1 VLIGIL
7 QARNIGEKGL
17 YADFAASCIFNTR
30 LVKFRRFPAF
40 NMLCFRIALLICFLS
55 HGVLAQEPESAVPV
69 AQEQSAENTSKS
81 IKDYKDYTLIDLIL
95 AAGIIGHTII
105 LLSVVAVALMIEH
118 FITIREKVL
127 IPPGFADEVAKQLNE
142 GKWND
147 AAKLC
152 REDPSVLGIVLT
164 AGLKE
169 CEIGWNSIEKAT
181 EDALAEQAARLYRKT
196 EYLNLIG
203 NIAPMIGLL
212 GTVVGL
218 LIAFHDMAA
227 LEGYQQ
233 RAGDLAGGI
242 YLALVTTVQGLLV
255 AIPSLAA
262 YAVFNNRI
270 ALLMAETTYIAE
282 QILRPVKKRLL
293 KSK

>member
-1 VLIGIL
+1 MLRFCLIFSICTIGVFSLGI
-7 QARNIGEKGL
+7 
-17 YADFAASCIFNTR
+17 F
-30 LVKFRRFPAF
+30 
-40 NMLCFRIALLICFLS
+40 
-55 HGVLAQEPESAVPV
+55 AQELELDSVVPG
-69 AQEQSAENTSKS
+69 AQTPVEPAKEMQNEEKNASKPV
-81 IKDYKDYTLIDLIL
+81 KDYTFIDLIL

-105 LLSVVAVALMIEH
+105 LLSIVAVALMIEH
-118 FITIREKVL
+118 FLTIREKVL
-127 IPPGFADEVAKQLNE
+127 IPPGFADEAAKHLNE

-152 REDPSVLGIVLT
+152 RDHPSVLGIVLT

-169 CEIGWNSIEKAT
+169 CEIGWDSAEKAV

-196 EYLNLIG
+196 EYLNVIG
-203 NIAPMIGLL
+203 NIAPMLGLL

-218 LIAFHDMAA
+218 VIAFHDMAT

-233 RAGDLAGGI
+233 RAGDLAAGI
-242 YLALVTTVQGLLV
+242 YLALITTVQGLVV

-262 YAVFNNRI
+262 YAIFNNRI

-282 QILRPVKKRLL
+282 QILRPVKKRLA
-293 KSK
+293 KIR

>member
-1 VLIGIL
+1 MQNV
-7 QARNIGEKGL
+7 
-17 YADFAASCIFNTR
+17 
-30 LVKFRRFPAF
+30 
-40 NMLCFRIALLICFLS
+40 
-55 HGVLAQEPESAVPV
+55 ESA
-69 AQEQSAENTSKS
+69 NKS

-105 LLSVVAVALMIEH
+105 LLSIIAVAFMIEH
-118 FITIREKVL
+118 FLTIREKIL
-127 IPPGFADEVAKQLNE
+127 IPPGLADEVAKSLNE
-142 GKWND
+142 GRWND
-147 AAKLC
+147 AAKRC
-152 REDPSVLGIVLT
+152 HDDPSVLGIVLA

-169 CEIGWNSIEKAT
+169 CEIGWNSVEKAA
-181 EDALAEQAARLYRKT
+181 EDAMAEQAARLYRKT
-196 EYLNLIG
+196 EYLNVIG

-262 YAVFNNRI
+262 YAIFNNRI

-282 QILRPVKKRLL
+282 QILRPVKKRLASSRQ
-293 KSK
+293 KADGGKQNS

>member
-1 VLIGIL
+1 MLRFSLVLW
-7 QARNIGEKGL
+7 
-17 YADFAASCIFNTR
+17 
-30 LVKFRRFPAF
+30 V
-40 NMLCFRIALLICFLS
+40 CFFSL
-55 HGVLAQEPESAVPV
+55 GVLVQESFAQEAGSAVPV
-69 AQEQSAENTSKS
+69 VQEQSVSENEDNVRKS
-81 IKDYKDYTLIDLIL
+81 IKDYKDFTVIDLIL
-95 AAGIIGHTII
+95 SAGMIGHTII

-127 IPPGFADEVAKQLNE
+127 IPPGFADEVLKQLNE

-152 REDPSVLGIVLT
+152 RDDPSVLGIVLT

-169 CEIGWNSIEKAT
+169 CEIGWDSIEKAV
-181 EDALAEQAARLYRKT
+181 EDAMSEQAARLYRKT
-196 EYLNLIG
+196 EYLNVIG
-203 NIAPMIGLL
+203 NIAPMLGLL

-218 LIAFHDMAA
+218 LIAFHDMAT

-233 RAGDLAGGI
+233 RAGDLAAGI
-242 YLALVTTVQGLLV
+242 YLALVTTVQGLIV

-270 ALLMAETTYIAE
+270 ALLIAETTDIAE

>member
-1 VLIGIL
+1 MLRFSLVLW
-7 QARNIGEKGL
+7 
-17 YADFAASCIFNTR
+17 
-30 LVKFRRFPAF
+30 V
-40 NMLCFRIALLICFLS
+40 CFFSL
-55 HGVLAQEPESAVPV
+55 GVLVQESFAQEAGSAVPV
-69 AQEQSAENTSKS
+69 VQEQSVSENEDNVRKS
-81 IKDYKDYTLIDLIL
+81 IKDYKDFTVIDLIL
-95 AAGIIGHTII
+95 SAGMIGHTII

-127 IPPGFADEVAKQLNE
+127 IPPGFADEVLKQLNE

-152 REDPSVLGIVLT
+152 RDDPSVLGIVLT

-169 CEIGWNSIEKAT
+169 CEIGWDSIEKAV
-181 EDALAEQAARLYRKT
+181 EDAMSEQAARLYRKT
-196 EYLNLIG
+196 EYLNVIG
-203 NIAPMIGLL
+203 NIAPMLGLL

-218 LIAFHDMAA
+218 LIAFHDMAT

-233 RAGDLAGGI
+233 RAGDLAAGI
-242 YLALVTTVQGLLV
+242 YLALVTTVQGLIV

-270 ALLMAETTYIAE
+270 ALLIAEATDIAE

>member
-1 VLIGIL
+1 ML
-7 QARNIGEKGL
+7 
-17 YADFAASCIFNTR
+17 
-30 LVKFRRFPAF
+30 RFS
-40 NMLCFRIALLICFLS
+40 LALLVCCFSL
-55 HGVLAQEPESAVPV
+55 GILAQEPEPVVQEKSAV
-69 AQEQSAENTSKS
+69 QSEDNARKS
-81 IKDYKDYTLIDLIL
+81 IKDYKDFTVIDLIL
-95 AAGIIGHTII
+95 SAGMIGHTII

-127 IPPGFADEVAKQLNE
+127 IPPGFADEVVKQLNE

-152 REDPSVLGIVLT
+152 RDDPSVLGIVLA

-169 CEIGWNSIEKAT
+169 CEIGWDSVEKAV
-181 EDALAEQAARLYRKT
+181 EDAMSEQAARLYRKT
-196 EYLNLIG
+196 EYLNVIG
-203 NIAPMIGLL
+203 NIAPMLGLL

-218 LIAFHDMAA
+218 LIAFHDMAT

-233 RAGDLAGGI
+233 RAGDLAAGI
-242 YLALVTTVQGLLV
+242 YLALVTTVQGLIV

-262 YAVFNNRI
+262 YAIFNNRI
-270 ALLMAETTYIAE
+270 ALLIAETTDITE
-282 QILRPVKKRLL
+282 QILRPVKKRLV

>member
-1 VLIGIL
+1 MLRFSIVLLVCFFSFGI
-7 QARNIGEKGL
+7 
-17 YADFAASCIFNTR
+17 F
-30 LVKFRRFPAF
+30 
-40 NMLCFRIALLICFLS
+40 
-55 HGVLAQEPESAVPV
+55 AQETKPAVPV
-69 AQEQSAENTSKS
+69 VQEQPVSENEDNVRKS
-81 IKDYKDYTLIDLIL
+81 IKDYKDFTVIDLIL
-95 AAGIIGHTII
+95 SAGMIGHTII

-127 IPPGFADEVAKQLNE
+127 IPPGFADEVVKQLNE

-152 REDPSVLGIVLT
+152 RDDPSVLGIVLA

-169 CEIGWNSIEKAT
+169 CEIGWDSVEKAV
-181 EDALAEQAARLYRKT
+181 EDAMSEQAARLYRKT
-196 EYLNLIG
+196 EYLNVIG
-203 NIAPMIGLL
+203 NIAPMLGLL

-218 LIAFHDMAA
+218 LIAFHDMAT

-233 RAGDLAGGI
+233 RAGDLAAGI
-242 YLALVTTVQGLLV
+242 YLALVTTVQGLIV

-262 YAVFNNRI
+262 YAIFNNRI
-270 ALLMAETTYIAE
+270 ALLIAETTDITE
-282 QILRPVKKRLL
+282 QILRPVKKRLV